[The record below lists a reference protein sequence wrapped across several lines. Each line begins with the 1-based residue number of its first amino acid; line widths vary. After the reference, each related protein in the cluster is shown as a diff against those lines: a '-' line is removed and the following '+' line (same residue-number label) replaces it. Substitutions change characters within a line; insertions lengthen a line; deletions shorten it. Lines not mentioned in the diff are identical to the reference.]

1 MMKVILLITLA
12 LLLTILIKLPTSVVS
27 DTRVPFT
34 DSNMPDNEINTS
46 QIEANNLLES
56 ATIVITI

>member
-12 LLLTILIKLPTSVVS
+12 LLLTILIKLPISVVS

-34 DSNMPDNEINTS
+34 DSNMPDDEINTS